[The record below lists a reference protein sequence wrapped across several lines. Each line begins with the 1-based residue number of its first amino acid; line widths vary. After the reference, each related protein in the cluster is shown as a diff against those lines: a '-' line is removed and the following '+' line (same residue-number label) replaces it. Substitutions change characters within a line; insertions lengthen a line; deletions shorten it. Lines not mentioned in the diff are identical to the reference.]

1 MEEKNHDAIIE
12 LRVSWIKSSNFS
24 SDMYFY
30 ENPSVNNFGEMHL
43 LKTIKRGHPK
53 NFGENIYPLNSHS
66 LMKLSNLIL
75 QRIRYF

>member
-1 MEEKNHDAIIE
+1 MEEKNAIIG

-30 ENPSVNNFGEMHL
+30 ENPSVNNFGEMHS
-43 LKTIKRGHPK
+43 LKTIKREHPK
-53 NFGENIYPLNSHS
+53 NFGENISLLNSHS
-66 LMKLSNLIL
+66 LMKSSNLIL

>member
-1 MEEKNHDAIIE
+1 MEEKNAIIE

-30 ENPSVNNFGEMHL
+30 ENPPVNNFGEMHL
-43 LKTIKRGHPK
+43 LKTIKRGQ

-66 LMKLSNLIL
+66 LMKSSNLIL

>member
-53 NFGENIYPLNSHS
+53 NFGENIYPL
-66 LMKLSNLIL
+66 I
-75 QRIRYF
+75 I

>member
-1 MEEKNHDAIIE
+1 
-12 LRVSWIKSSNFS
+12 
-24 SDMYFY
+24 MYFY

-43 LKTIKRGHPK
+43 LKTIKRGQ

-66 LMKLSNLIL
+66 LMKSSNLIL

>member
-1 MEEKNHDAIIE
+1 MEEKNAIIE

-30 ENPSVNNFGEMHL
+30 ENPSVNNFGEMHS

-53 NFGENIYPLNSHS
+53 NFGENIYLLNSHS
-66 LMKLSNLIL
+66 LMKSSNLIL